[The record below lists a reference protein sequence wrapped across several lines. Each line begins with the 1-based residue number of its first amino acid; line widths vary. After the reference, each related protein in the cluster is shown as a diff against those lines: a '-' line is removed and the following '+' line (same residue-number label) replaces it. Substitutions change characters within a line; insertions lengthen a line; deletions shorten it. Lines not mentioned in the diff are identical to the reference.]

1 MDQFTSM
8 HCREVRAS
16 ARPLRR
22 ARAPR
27 ARRRAVSDAA
37 ARAAAAAG
45 ADAQG
50 HAFIIDCRIGKVHS
64 EFGYVPVPRDVTF
77 LIANTNVA
85 HSLADSPYAKRRES
99 CDRVAAAMRA
109 RWPERDVRFAR
120 DARVRPLASR
130 PRGRS

>member
-1 MDQFTSM
+1 M
-8 HCREVRAS
+8 
-16 ARPLRR
+16 
-22 ARAPR
+22 
-27 ARRRAVSDAA
+27 
-37 ARAAAAAG
+37 
-45 ADAQG
+45 
-50 HAFIIDCRIGKVHS
+50 HS

-130 PRGRS
+130 SRGRS